1 MVAISIEKRKDEWMG
16 EWQNQTNKQKVEKLL
31 KDLPPFYKELPVR
44 ELKKLFMHAETY
56 LFKKIKSPK

>member
-1 MVAISIEKRKDEWMG
+1 MVTILLKTKEGELMR
-16 EWQNQTNKQKVEKLL
+16 EWQNLTNKQKVESLL
-31 KDLPPFYKELPVR
+31 KDLPTFYQKLSMS